1 MVMDTL
7 YPHCAGLDVH
17 KDSVYACVRHLSPEG
32 KVRQEVRAFGTA
44 TRALLELSDW
54 LAGEGVTH
62 VAMES
67 TGVYW
72 KPVWNVLEDR
82 FDVMVVN
89 ARHIK
94 QVPGRKTDVKDC
106 QWIAQLLQHGL
117 LSRSFVP
124 DRPLRELRDLTRQ
137 RAQLIQERSRV
148 ANRVQKT
155 LEDANIKLAGVA
167 SDVLGASGRRMIQ
180 ALIDGNQTPE
190 QMADLAK
197 RRLREKIPQLREA
210 LSGKVTDHHR
220 FMLGQLME
228 QVRHLEGQVES
239 FDARIER
246 VMGPLQQAAVRMLDQ
261 IPGLDVRAAQNVVA
275 EIGADMSRFP
285 SAGHLGAW
293 AGLCPG
299 NNRSAGKRKSGKTTE
314 GNRWLKRTLT
324 QCAWAAS
331 RTKGTY
337 FQAQYR
343 RLAGKR
349 GKKRAAMAV
358 AHSQL
363 VVAYHMLRDGTAYVD
378 LGPNHFDN
386 LAESQ
391 RTGHLVKR
399 LEKLGFRVTL
409 EKAA

>member
-1 MVMDTL
+1 MDAI
-7 YPHCAGLDVH
+7 YPDCAGLDVH
-17 KDSVYACVRHLSPEG
+17 KDSVYACVRHLSPDG
-32 KVRQEVRAFGTA
+32 KVRQEVRAFGTS

-54 LAGEGVTH
+54 LAVERVTH
-62 VAMES
+62 AAMES

-72 KPVWNVLEDR
+72 KPIWNVLEDR
-82 FDVMVVN
+82 FDVILVN

-106 QWIAQLLQHGL
+106 QWIAQLLGHGL

-137 RAQLIQERSRV
+137 RAQLIQEKSRV

-155 LEDANIKLAGVA
+155 LEDANIKLGSVA
-167 SDVLGASGRRMIQ
+167 SDVLGVSGRQMIQ
-180 ALIDGNQTPE
+180 ALIDGKQTPE
-190 QMADLAK
+190 QMADLAR

-228 QVRHLEGQVES
+228 QMRHVESQVES
-239 FDARIER
+239 FDSRIEQ
-246 VMGPLQQAAVRMLDQ
+246 VMRPLEQTAVGMLDQ
-261 IPGLDVRAAQNVVA
+261 IPGLDVRAAQNIVA
-275 EIGADMSRFP
+275 EIGVDMSRFP
-285 SAGHLGAW
+285 SAGHLSAW

-299 NNRSAGKRKSGKTTE
+299 NNRSAGKRKSGKMTE

-331 RTKGTY
+331 RTKGSY

-349 GKKRAAMAV
+349 GKKRAAAAV

-363 VVAYHMLRDGTAYVD
+363 VVAYHMLKNGTAYED
-378 LGPNHFDN
+378 LGSNHFDN

>member
-1 MVMDTL
+1 MDTI
-7 YPHCAGLDVH
+7 YPDCAGLDVH
-17 KDSVYACVRHLSPEG
+17 KDSVYACVRHLSPGG

-117 LSRSFVP
+117 LKASFVP

-155 LEDANIKLAGVA
+155 LEDANIKLASVA
-167 SDVLGASGRRMIQ
+167 SDALGASGRQMIQ

-190 QMADLAK
+190 QMADLAR

-220 FMLGQLME
+220 FMLRQLME
-228 QVRHLEGQVES
+228 QMRHLEGQVET
-239 FDARIER
+239 FDARIEQ
-246 VMGPLQQAAVRMLDQ
+246 VMGPLQQAAVGMLDQ
-261 IPGLDVRAAQNVVA
+261 IPGLDVRAAQNIVA
-275 EIGADMSRFP
+275 EIGVDMSRFP
-285 SAGHLGAW
+285 SAAHLSAW

-331 RTKGTY
+331 RTKGSY
-337 FQAQYR
+337 FQVQYR
-343 RLAGKR
+343 RLAGRR
-349 GKKRAAMAV
+349 GKKRAAAAV
-358 AHSQL
+358 GHSQL
-363 VVAYHMLRDGTAYVD
+363 VVAYHMLRDGTAYED

-386 LAESQ
+386 LVESQ

>member
-1 MVMDTL
+1 MDTI
-7 YPHCAGLDVH
+7 YPDCAGLDVH
-17 KDSVYACVRHLSPEG
+17 KDSVYACVRHLSPGG

-117 LSRSFVP
+117 LKASFVP

-155 LEDANIKLAGVA
+155 LEDANIKLASVA
-167 SDVLGASGRRMIQ
+167 SDALGASGRQMIQ

-190 QMADLAK
+190 QMADLAR

-220 FMLGQLME
+220 FMLRQLME
-228 QVRHLEGQVES
+228 QMRHLEGQVET
-239 FDARIER
+239 FDARIEQ
-246 VMGPLQQAAVRMLDQ
+246 VMGPLQQAAVGMLDQ
-261 IPGLDVRAAQNVVA
+261 IPGLDVRAAQNIVA
-275 EIGADMSRFP
+275 EIGVDMSRFP
-285 SAGHLGAW
+285 SAAHLSAW

-299 NNRSAGKRKSGKTTE
+299 NNRSAGKRKRGKMTE

-331 RTKGTY
+331 RTKGSY
-337 FQAQYR
+337 FQVQYR
-343 RLAGKR
+343 RLAGRR
-349 GKKRAAMAV
+349 GKKRAAAAV
-358 AHSQL
+358 GHSQL
-363 VVAYHMLRDGTAYVD
+363 VVAYHMLRDGTAYED

-386 LAESQ
+386 LVESQ

>member
-1 MVMDTL
+1 MDTI
-7 YPHCAGLDVH
+7 YPDCAGLDVH
-17 KDSVYACVRHLSPEG
+17 KDSVYACVRHLSAGG
-32 KVRQEVRAFGTA
+32 KLRQEVRCFGTN
-44 TRALLELSDW
+44 TRALLELFDW
-54 LAGEGVTH
+54 LAAEGVTH

-72 KPVWNVLEDR
+72 KPIWNVLEGR

-124 DRPLRELRDLTRQ
+124 DRPTRELRDLTRQ
-137 RAQLIQERSRV
+137 RAQLIQEKSRV

-155 LEDANIKLAGVA
+155 LEDANIKLASVA
-167 SDVLGASGRRMIQ
+167 SDVLGASGRQMIQ
-180 ALIDGNQTPE
+180 ALIDGTQTPE
-190 QMADLAK
+190 QMAELAK

-220 FMLGQLME
+220 FMLRQLME
-228 QVRHLEGQVES
+228 QMRHLEAQVDS
-239 FDARIER
+239 FDGRIEQ
-246 VMGPLQQAAVRMLDQ
+246 VMRPLEQTAVRMLDE
-261 IPGLDVRAAQNVVA
+261 IPGFDVRAAQNIVA
-275 EIGADMSRFP
+275 EIGVDMSRFP
-285 SAGHLGAW
+285 SAGHLSAW
-293 AGLCPG
+293 AGMCPG
-299 NNRSAGKRKSGKTTE
+299 NNRSAGKRKHGKMTE

-331 RTKGTY
+331 RTKGSY
-337 FQAQYR
+337 FQVQYR
-343 RLAGKR
+343 RLAGRR
-349 GKKRAAMAV
+349 GKKRAAAAV
-358 AHSQL
+358 GHSQL
-363 VVAYHMLRDGTAYVD
+363 VAAYHMLRDGTAYKD

-386 LAESQ
+386 LVESQ

>member
-1 MVMDTL
+1 MDTI
-7 YPHCAGLDVH
+7 YPDCAGLDVH
-17 KDSVYACVRHLSPEG
+17 KDSVYACVRHLSPGG

-117 LSRSFVP
+117 LKASFVP

-155 LEDANIKLAGVA
+155 LEDANIKLGSVA
-167 SDVLGASGRRMIQ
+167 SDALGASGRQMIQ

-190 QMADLAK
+190 QMADLAR

-220 FMLGQLME
+220 FMLRQLME
-228 QVRHLEGQVES
+228 QMRHLEGQVET
-239 FDARIER
+239 FDARIEQ
-246 VMGPLQQAAVRMLDQ
+246 VMGPLQQAAVGMLDQ
-261 IPGLDVRAAQNVVA
+261 IPGLDVRAAQNIVA
-275 EIGADMSRFP
+275 EIGVDMSRFP
-285 SAGHLGAW
+285 SAAHLSAW

-331 RTKGTY
+331 RTKGSY
-337 FQAQYR
+337 FQVQYR
-343 RLAGKR
+343 RLAGRR
-349 GKKRAAMAV
+349 GKKRAAAAV
-358 AHSQL
+358 GHSQL
-363 VVAYHMLRDGTAYVD
+363 VVAYHMLRDGTAYED

-386 LAESQ
+386 LVESQ

>member
-1 MVMDTL
+1 MDTL
-7 YPHCAGLDVH
+7 HVDCAGLDVH
-17 KDSVYACVRHLSPEG
+17 KDSVYACVRHLSPDG

-54 LAGEGVTH
+54 LAHERVTH

-72 KPVWNVLEDR
+72 KPIWNVLEDQ

-117 LSRSFVP
+117 LNRSFVP
-124 DRPLRELRDLTRQ
+124 ERPLRELRDLTRQ
-137 RAQLIQERSRV
+137 RAQLIQEKSRV

-155 LEDANIKLAGVA
+155 LEDANIKLGSVA
-167 SDVLGASGRRMIQ
+167 SDVLGASGRMMIQ

-190 QMADLAK
+190 QMADLAR

-220 FMLGQLME
+220 FMLRQLMD
-228 QVRHLEGQVES
+228 QMRHLEGQVET
-239 FDARIER
+239 FDARIEQ
-246 VMGPLQQAAVRMLDQ
+246 VMRPLEKAAVQMLDQ
-261 IPGLDVRAAQNVVA
+261 IPGFDVRAAQNVVA

-285 SAGHLGAW
+285 GAGNLSAW
-293 AGLCPG
+293 AGMSPG
-299 NNRSAGKRKSGKTTE
+299 NNRSAGKRKSGKMTE

-331 RTKGTY
+331 RTKGSY

-343 RLAGKR
+343 RLAGRR
-349 GKKRAAMAV
+349 GKKRAAAAV
-358 AHSQL
+358 GHSQL
-363 VVAYHMLRDGTAYVD
+363 VVAYHMLKEGTAYED
-378 LGPNHFDN
+378 LGSNHFDN
-386 LAESQ
+386 LVESQ

-399 LEKLGFRVTL
+399 LEKLGYRVTL

>member
-1 MVMDTL
+1 MDTI
-7 YPHCAGLDVH
+7 YPDCAGLDVH
-17 KDSVYACVRHLSPEG
+17 KDSVYACVRHLPAG
-32 KVRQEVRAFGTA
+32 GRIRQEVRCFGTS
-44 TRALLELSDW
+44 TRALLELFDW
-54 LAGEGVTH
+54 LAAEGVTH

-72 KPVWNVLEDR
+72 KPIWNVLEGR

-124 DRPLRELRDLTRQ
+124 DRPTRELRDLTRQ

-155 LEDANIKLAGVA
+155 LEDANIKLASVA
-167 SDVLGASGRRMIQ
+167 SDVLGASGRQMIQ
-180 ALIDGNQTPE
+180 ALIDGKQTPE
-190 QMADLAK
+190 QMAELAR

-220 FMLGQLME
+220 FMLRQLME
-228 QVRHLEGQVES
+228 QIGHLEGQVES
-239 FDARIER
+239 FDGRIEQ
-246 VMGPLQQAAVRMLDQ
+246 VMRPLEQTAVRMLDE
-261 IPGLDVRAAQNVVA
+261 IPGLDVRAAQNIVA
-275 EIGADMSRFP
+275 EIGVDMSRFP
-285 SAGHLGAW
+285 SAGHLSAW
-293 AGLCPG
+293 AGMCPG
-299 NNRSAGKRKSGKTTE
+299 NNRSAGKRKHGKMTE

-337 FQAQYR
+337 FQVQYR
-343 RLAGKR
+343 RLAGRR
-349 GKKRAAMAV
+349 GKKRAAAAV
-358 AHSQL
+358 GHSQL
-363 VVAYHMLRDGTAYVD
+363 VAAYHMLRDGTAYED

-386 LAESQ
+386 LVESQ